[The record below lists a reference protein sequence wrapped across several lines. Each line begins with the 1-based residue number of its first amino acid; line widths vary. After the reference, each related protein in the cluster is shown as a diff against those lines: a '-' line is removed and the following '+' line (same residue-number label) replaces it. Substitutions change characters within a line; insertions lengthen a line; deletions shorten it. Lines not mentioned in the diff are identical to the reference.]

1 VPDRH
6 WCVGLTVAA
15 TSHDV
20 LVIGAGPAGAAAA
33 TTAARAGLRVALIDK
48 AAFPRDKLCGGGV
61 TGRAHGY
68 ARAVFGDLPD
78 DLFHQSRSVR
88 FTSGSATLARIDSAP
103 VLYMTRRTGFD
114 AALRSRAIAAGADD
128 YCGRRIAA
136 CDPDRGIV
144 TLASGADLTAPV
156 LIGADGVHSAVARAL
171 FGRAFDPAII
181 GFALE
186 AEVPGPPG
194 PDTELDLTALP
205 WGYGWDFP
213 KADGRTLGIGGVNL
227 TEKDLRPRFHDWL
240 RARGVD
246 PGSVRIKGHH
256 LPSGA
261 STQVPG
267 RRAVLLAGDAA
278 GLVDPVT
285 GEGIGWA
292 ILSGRFAAEAAI
304 AALGARAPHTALAQY
319 LTRMRPV
326 QAELRRARLLARLV
340 YHPLA
345 QPRLLRAL
353 ARSDHFQRRYLALL
367 AGQIDYADLGPAR
380 LARVVWR
387 VLSRTA
393 PVP

>member
-1 VPDRH
+1 M
-6 WCVGLTVAA
+6 
-15 TSHDV
+15 
-20 LVIGAGPAGAAAA
+20 
-33 TTAARAGLRVALIDK
+33 ALIDK

-88 FTSGSATLARIDSAP
+88 FTTGPDTIARVDSAP
-103 VLYMTRRTGFD
+103 TLYMTRRTGFD
-114 AALRSRAIAAGADD
+114 AALRSRAIEAGAEDF
-128 YCGRRIAA
+128 CGRRIAT

-144 TLASGADLTAPV
+144 TLTDGPDLTAPV
-156 LIGADGVHSAVARAL
+156 VIGADGVHSAVARAL
-171 FGRAFDPAII
+171 FGRAVDPARI

-213 KADGRTLGIGGVNL
+213 KTDGRTLGIGGISL
-227 TEKDLRPRFHDWL
+227 TDKDLRPRFHAWL
-240 RARGVD
+240 RVRGVD
-246 PGSVRIKGHH
+246 PAAVRIKGHH

-261 STQVPG
+261 SRQVPG
-267 RRAVLLAGDAA
+267 RGAVLLAGDAA

-292 ILSGRFAAEAAI
+292 ILSGRFAAEAAV

-319 LTRMRPV
+319 RLRMRPV
-326 QAELRRARLLARLV
+326 QAELVRARLLARVV
-340 YHPLA
+340 YHPLV
-345 QPRLLRAL
+345 QPRLLRVL

-367 AGQIDYADLGPAR
+367 SGQMDYADLGPGR
-380 LARVVWR
+380 LARVIWR
-387 VLSRTA
+387 VLSGTA

>member
-1 VPDRH
+1 MP
-6 WCVGLTVAA
+6 L

-33 TTAARAGLRVALIDK
+33 TVAARAGLRVALIDK

-78 DLFHQSRSVR
+78 DLFHKSRSVR
-88 FTSGSATLARIDSAP
+88 FTSGAATLARVDSAP
-103 VLYMTRRTGFD
+103 ALYMTHRTGFD
-114 AALRSRAIAAGADD
+114 AALRGRAVAAGADD
-128 YCGRRIAA
+128 YCGQRMAA
-136 CDPDRGIV
+136 CDPDRGRV
-144 TLASGADLTAPV
+144 TLAGGPELTAPV
-156 LIGADGVHSAVARAL
+156 VIGADGVHSAVARAL
-171 FGRAFDPAII
+171 FGRAFDPATI

-213 KADGRTLGIGGVNL
+213 KTDGRTLGIGGVSL

-246 PGSVRIKGHH
+246 PAAVRIKGHH
-256 LPSGA
+256 LPSGV
-261 STQVPG
+261 SRRVPG
-267 RRAVLLAGDAA
+267 RGAVLLAGDAA

-292 ILSGRFAAEAAI
+292 ILSGRFAAEAAV
-304 AALGARAPHTALAQY
+304 AALGAGAPQIAIAQY
-319 LTRMRPV
+319 QTRMRPV
-326 QAELRRARLLARLV
+326 RAELLRARLLARVV
-340 YHPLA
+340 YHPLV
-345 QPRLLRAL
+345 QPRLLRVL
-353 ARSDHFQRRYLALL
+353 SRSDHFQRRYLALL
-367 AGQIDYADLGPAR
+367 AGQMDYADLGPGR
-380 LARVVWR
+380 LARVIWR
-387 VLSRTA
+387 VLSGSA